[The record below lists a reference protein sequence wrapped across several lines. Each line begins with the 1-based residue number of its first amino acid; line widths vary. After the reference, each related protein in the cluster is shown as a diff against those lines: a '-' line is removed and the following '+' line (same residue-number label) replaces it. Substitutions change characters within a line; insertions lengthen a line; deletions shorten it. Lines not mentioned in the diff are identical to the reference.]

1 MQKKLKFIFSFLIL
15 FIILLISKKVN
26 ANSIS
31 SISMDIYVDD
41 NGDAQI
47 TEIWDCYTDTGTEVY
62 HPYYNLGKSVISDL
76 SVVDGS
82 TTYNSL
88 DSWNTSGTLSS
99 KAYQCGINEISNG
112 VELCWGISSYGN
124 HIYTISYKISD
135 FVAELTDSQMIYWTL
150 IPYDFS
156 NNIGRVFITLHTN
169 FDIPDST
176 DVWGYGNYGGTCYVY
191 NGCIEMESDGSL
203 LASEYMTLLAK
214 FPSGTF
220 NVKDNSLNNDF
231 NYYLNMAN
239 DGATSYQKAGKI
251 ERFFSELFNLF
262 FVIFPF
268 AIVIFTFAYSI
279 ISSKQISIGIDKET
293 KHAVKNAPYFRDIP
307 CNGDLY
313 LAYYVA
319 NKYRLSKRNT
329 DLLGAIILK
338 WLRDGLIKIEKQE
351 SGAIIK
357 KENSVIVLN
366 NTYSYTPN
374 KQPSAYEQDIIIQE
388 RKLYNMIYEASKDGI
403 LENKE
408 FEKWCSK
415 HYEKILNWFDKILD
429 IVEKSLIANGVII
442 SEQTKTL
449 GIFTT
454 TKLTATPE
462 LSNKAVELSGLKKYL
477 NDYTLIAD
485 RESIEVALFENYLIY
500 AQILGIADKVAK
512 EFRELYPTIIQDSNF
527 YSYDYI
533 FFVNSCSYNGISHA
547 SSAKAKAESY
557 SSGGGGFSSGGG
569 GGGSFGGGGGGGG
582 FR

>member
-88 DSWNTSGTLSS
+88 DSWNTSGTLYS

-293 KHAVKNAPYFRDIP
+293 NHAVKNAPYFRDIP

-338 WLRDGLIKIEKQE
+338 WLRDGLIKIEKRE
-351 SGAIIK
+351 SGTIVK
-357 KENSVIVLN
+357 KEISVIVLN
-366 NTYSYTPN
+366 NTYSQNSN
-374 KQPSAYEQDIIIQE
+374 KQPSDYEQDIIIQE